1 MQPRPFTHTPS
12 CVPLPAGGAAR
23 LLLMLHEHPDIWWL
37 VVLHLLQFNGFHAIC
52 TFRSIRKP
60 SVTHAVLDAWLYH
73 VLVCYRNLH
82 NLLKRDARAAL
93 PCVRFLTCGTY
104 TLQASGGLYLRGFI
118 RHLSPLHLCIE
129 ALDAV
134 HRILIKGIN
143 PTRYASAQAA
153 YASCVYPLEEKHF
166 RTLQTVHI
174 VAEVQ
179 RMRFLCDT
187 EQVLHVFGTH
197 AHGYRLSDLLL
208 CDIFARINLMYPLH
222 VPFILHCCLRTE
234 ITGYTIGSAGSL
246 GPRLERIC
254 QCCACS
260 RRSPARHCS
269 ICKGINDSHA

>member
-1 MQPRPFTHTPS
+1 
-12 CVPLPAGGAAR
+12 
-23 LLLMLHEHPDIWWL
+23 MLHEYPDIWWL
-37 VVLHLLQFNGFHAIC
+37 VVLNLLRFNGFHAIC
-52 TFRSIRKP
+52 TFRLIRKP
-60 SVTHAVLDAWLYH
+60 SVLHAALDAWLYH
-73 VLVCYRNLH
+73 VLVSYRNLYS
-82 NLLKRDARAAL
+82 LLKRDARAELPSAL
-93 PCVRFLTCGTY
+93 FSTPLY
-104 TLQASGGLYLRGFI
+104 TPYDSGGRLFSLRWKI
-118 RHLSPLHLCIE
+118 RHLSPLHSCIQ
-129 ALDAV
+129 ALDIV
-134 HRILIKGIN
+134 HRILIKGIH

-197 AHGYRLSDLLL
+197 AHGYRLSDLIL

-254 QCCACS
+254 QCCVCT